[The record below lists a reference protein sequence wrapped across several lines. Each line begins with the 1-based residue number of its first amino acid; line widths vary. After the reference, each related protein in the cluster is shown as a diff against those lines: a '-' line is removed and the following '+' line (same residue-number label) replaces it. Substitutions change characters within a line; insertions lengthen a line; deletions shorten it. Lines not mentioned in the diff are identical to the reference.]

1 MYVITQYPA
10 QLFMNVFMTSSRTPR
25 SHLLH
30 GLWCCK
36 KARIGFDDLLN
47 ILPDDFSES
56 DCVPVPVPAP
66 VPELVLAPVA
76 PAPTPTLV
84 PWLSK

>member
-56 DCVPVPVPAP
+56 DCVPIPVPA
-66 VPELVLAPVA
+66 LAPTA
-76 PAPTPTLV
+76 PAPTPTPTLV
-84 PWLSK
+84 PWLSKYS

>member
-56 DCVPVPVPAP
+56 DCVPVPVPA
-66 VPELVLAPVA
+66 LAPTA
-76 PAPTPTLV
+76 PAPTPTPTLV
-84 PWLSK
+84 PWLSKYS

>member
-56 DCVPVPVPAP
+56 DCVPVPGPALAPTAPAP
-66 VPELVLAPVA
+66 T
-76 PAPTPTLV
+76 PTPTLV
-84 PWLSK
+84 PWLSKYS